1 MKKKFSLLALALASC
16 VTALAGSPLTSQA
29 AEIPQLGP
37 SRIWGTMTKSG
48 NDTIIFDN
56 QSGESYQGDIVIH
69 ISEDTKILD
78 AQNGFPVSL
87 IAFRMGRR
95 LMLMSA
101 LP

>member
-56 QSGESYQGDIVIH
+56 QSGESYQGGYCHPYIRGH
-69 ISEDTKILD
+69 
-78 AQNGFPVSL
+78 QNP
-87 IAFRMGRR
+87 GRTER
-95 LMLMSA
+95 V
-101 LP
+101 PRIP

>member
-56 QSGESYQGDIVIH
+56 QSGESYQGYCHPYIRGH
-69 ISEDTKILD
+69 
-78 AQNGFPVSL
+78 QNPVRTERVPR
-87 IAFRMGRR
+87 I
-95 LMLMSA
+95 
-101 LP
+101 P